1 MAFNNLTDLKA
12 YFKNANAGTAA
23 TAAQEQALQAIANQN
38 AAGSLSDDKALAALL
53 DIAADST
60 TSVSVGTYQFFLGF
74 APSTAGLTSLN
85 AAYVGTGSQA
95 GFNAEN
101 RFIAQSISLALGNAD
116 AKAKFDAAYGS
127 LSIADT
133 VKTAYDVIIGK
144 ATAQAAGVNLDNAY
158 KFFTDQQ
165 AYFTAFVKQVMP
177 TATAAEQALAVKAA
191 IIGEILYQGNIANNG
206 AGLGSYASATNTLLK
221 DLADDGVLA
230 ANNASG
236 IDLFA
241 SYGGTGTPGSTL
253 TLTTSVD
260 TPVAT
265 GNNDVINATETTF
278 TALDTV
284 DGLAGNDTLIIADT
298 AGGFDVTG
306 VAGVTVK
313 NVETV
318 QLKSTATATINTK
331 DWSGVTSLQTTTV
344 GGVTATA
351 AGTTAVSVTDG
362 TLAGGAVS
370 VDGGSTVSVTTATT
384 GNGTITVGGAT
395 APTGA
400 VTVKA
405 SIAGTGATTQGN
417 INVTGG
423 TSVSVTTSATQAT
436 NNTTTTQA
444 AVTVT
449 GTSATTAVTVN
460 QTAAVAAGP
469 TAKGIAGGAVTIND
483 ANSGDLTKAGTIA
496 TVTIANA
503 GNVGITDN
511 ALATLALSGTVG
523 TVGVTTGSGAT
534 VSALALNLGKGSTG
548 AITLGTNYKT
558 VNVATSGANTVA
570 NIAASAATAL
580 TVSGSDVLTLTSAAG
595 LTAATTVTVAGAAG
609 LKADL
614 SGLGTVT
621 KVDTSGTTGTS
632 TLTIDATKVAFT
644 GGAGSDLITLS
655 GALAS
660 GKTLSLGAGND
671 RLSGTAVAAS
681 TTTVV
686 DGGEG
691 TDTISSSVINAGNGS
706 VFKNFEILGL
716 NNTTL
721 DAALLTGSTL
731 TGLELLASGG
741 TYTNVT
747 AAQSLTIATNT
758 GAGTT
763 TLTFSNVGG
772 SADAYAITFAGV
784 GGATSGAAAT
794 YDAGTLAIA
803 NIENVTINSGS
814 ASGFSSNNIDLTDA
828 AARSL
833 TITGSQA
840 LDVSFVGG
848 PNSFGTAGANGLA
861 TIDASAATGA
871 ITLNT
876 TNAGIA
882 TGGLTVTTGSGADTL
897 TLASAATVSTGAG
910 NDTVTLGG
918 ASTVDLGA
926 GNDTVTVTNNASTIT
941 LGGGNDTVNVAASVS
956 AANMITIADTANAGD
971 AFVFA
976 NQGTEVFT
984 AAEVNVSTAQS
995 LTEAL
1000 DLASTADGSGN
1011 GAIKWFRYAGNTYI
1025 VEDVTL
1031 AATFA
1036 ATDHVVKLTG
1046 SIDLST
1052 ASYVAGTNTL
1062 TLA

>member
-60 TSVSVGTYQFFLGF
+60 TSVSIGTYQFFLGF
-74 APSTAGLTSLN
+74 APSTAGLTALN

-127 LSIADT
+127 LSITDT

-158 KFFTDQQ
+158 KFFIDQQ

-177 TATAAEQALAVKAA
+177 NATAAEQALAVKAA

-230 ANNASG
+230 ANNANG

-298 AGGFDVTG
+298 AGGFDVTS

-318 QLKSTATATINTK
+318 QLKSTGAATINTK

-362 TLAGGAVS
+362 TLGAGAVS
-370 VDGGSTVSVTTATT
+370 VNGGSTVAVTTVSAST
-384 GNGTITVGGAT
+384 GTITVGGTT

-405 SIAGTGATTQGN
+405 TATGGGVTQGA
-417 INVTGG
+417 IAVTGG
-423 TSVSVTTSATQAT
+423 TSVSITETAGNAV
-436 NNTTTTQA
+436 NTTATLG

-449 GTSATTAVTVN
+449 GTTATTSVSVT
-460 QTAAVAAGP
+460 QSAAATAAAAVAGVVN
-469 TAKGIAGGAVTIND
+469 GAVTIND
-483 ANSGDLTKAGTIA
+483 VNSASTSKAGTIA
-496 TVTIANA
+496 NVTINNAGAVGINNNSLTSLNLSGGVGAVTVTANA
-503 GNVGITDN
+503 TAITDGV
-511 ALATLALSGTVG
+511 AATTLG
-523 TVGVTTGSGAT
+523 
-534 VSALALNLGKGSTG
+534 LNLGKGTTG
-548 AITLGTNYKT
+548 TVTANQYKT
-558 VNVATSGANTVA
+558 LNVTTSGANTVA

-580 TVSGSDVLTLTSAAG
+580 TVAGSDVLTLTSAAG
-595 LTAATTVTVAGAAG
+595 LTAATTVTVSGSAG

-644 GGAGSDLITLS
+644 GGAGSDLISLS

-741 TYTNVT
+741 TYSNIT

-784 GGATSGAAAT
+784 GGATAGAAVT

-840 LDVSFVGG
+840 LDVSFVGA
-848 PNSFGTAGANGLA
+848 FGTAGANGLSK
-861 TIDASAATGA
+861 IDASAATGA

-876 TNAGIA
+876 AGAGIA
-882 TGGLTVTTGSGADTL
+882 DGGLTVTTGSGADTL

-926 GNDTVTVTNNASTIT
+926 GNDTVTVSNNASAIT

-984 AAEVNVSTAQS
+984 AAKVDVTAATT
-995 LTEAL
+995 LTDAL
-1000 DLASTADGSGN
+1000 NAASTADGSTN
-1011 GAIKWFRYAGNTYI
+1011 GQIKWFQYAGNTYI
-1025 VEDVTL
+1025 VEDVT
-1031 AATFA
+1031 AGATFA

-1046 SIDLST
+1046 LIDLST

>member
-1 MAFNNLTDLKA
+1 MAYNNLTDLKV

-38 AAGSLSDDKALAALL
+38 AAGSLSDEKALAALL

-60 TSVSVGTYQFFLGF
+60 TSVSVGTYQFFLGY
-74 APSTAGLTSLN
+74 APSTAGLAFLN
-85 AAYVGTGSQA
+85 NAYVGTGSQA

-101 RFIAQSISLALGNAD
+101 RFIAQSISLALSNPT
-116 AKAKFDAAYGS
+116 AKASFDAAYGS
-127 LSIADT
+127 LSISDV

-165 AYFTAFVKQVMP
+165 AYFTAFVKQVLP
-177 TATAAEQALAVKAA
+177 NATAAEQALAVKAA
-191 IIGEILYQGNIANNG
+191 IVGEIMFQGNVANGG
-206 AGLGSYASATNTLLK
+206 AGLGSYAAATNTLLK

-230 ANNASG
+230 ANNANG

-241 SYGGTGTPGSTL
+241 NYGGTGTVGTSL
-253 TLTTSVD
+253 TLTTGID

-265 GNNDVINATETTF
+265 VNNDTINATLTTL
-278 TALDTV
+278 TPLDTI
-284 DGLAGNDTLIIADT
+284 DGLAGNDTLVLADPAGAGDWTGIA
-298 AGGFDVTG
+298 GL
-306 VAGVTVK
+306 TVK

-318 QLKSTATATINTK
+318 QLKSVGTGKVDSSAWT
-331 DWSGVTSLQTTTV
+331 GVTSLQTTTV
-344 GGVTATA
+344 GGVNATA
-351 AGTTAVSVTDG
+351 AGTTSIVVTDG
-362 TLAGGAVS
+362 TLAAGTV
-370 VDGGSTVSVTTATT
+370 VVNGGSAVSVTTSSAST
-384 GNGTITVGGAT
+384 GTITVGGTT

-400 VTVKA
+400 VTIKA
-405 SIAGTGATTQGN
+405 TETGAAVQGA

-423 TSVSVTTSATQAT
+423 TTVSITETAGNAVNTTSTLG
-436 NNTTTTQA
+436 

-449 GTSATTAVTVN
+449 GTAITTGVTVN
-460 QTAAVAAGP
+460 QSAAATAGASVVGVV
-469 TAKGIAGGAVTIND
+469 GGAVTIND
-483 ANSGDLTKAGTIA
+483 VNGAHATKAGTITTA
-496 TVTIANA
+496 TIANA
-503 GNVGITDN
+503 GAVAITDN
-511 ALATLALSGTVG
+511 SLATLNLSGKVG
-523 TVGVTTGSGAT
+523 TVGVTTGAGAT
-534 VSALALNLGKGSTG
+534 VDTLALNLGAGSTG
-548 AITLGTNYKT
+548 AVTLASSYKAL
-558 VNVATSGANTVA
+558 NVAVSGANTVA
-570 NIAASAATAL
+570 NVVSTATAVK
-580 TVSGSDVLTLTSAAG
+580 VSGSDVLTLTSAAG
-595 LTAATTVTVAGAAG
+595 LTAATSITVTGTAG
-609 LKADL
+609 LSANL
-614 SGLGTVT
+614 AALGTVT

-660 GKTLSLGAGND
+660 GAKFDLGAGND

-681 TTTVV
+681 TTSVV
-686 DGGEG
+686 DGGTG
-691 TDTISSSVINAGNGS
+691 VDTISSSVINAGNGS

-716 NNTTL
+716 NNTVL
-721 DAALLTGSTL
+721 DASLLTGSTL

-741 TYTNVT
+741 TYTNIT
-747 AAQSLTIATNT
+747 AAQSLSIATNT

-763 TLTFSNVGG
+763 VLTFSNVGG

-794 YDAGTLAIA
+794 YDAGTLSIA

-814 ASGFSSNNIDLTDA
+814 ASGFSLNNIDLTDA

-833 TITGSQA
+833 VITGSQA
-840 LDVSFVGG
+840 LDVSFVTA
-848 PNSFGTAGANGLA
+848 FGTAGANGLA

-910 NDTVTLGG
+910 DDTVTLGG
-918 ASTVDLGA
+918 ASTVDLGL
-926 GNDTVTVTNNASTIT
+926 GNDTVTVANAATTIT

-956 AANMITIADTANAGD
+956 FANMVSITDTAGAGD

-976 NQGTEVFT
+976 NQGADAFT
-984 AAEVNVSTAQS
+984 ATKVVTTTAQS
-995 LTEAL
+995 LAEAL
-1000 DLASTADGSGN
+1000 DMASTADGSTN
-1011 GAIKWFRYAGNTYI
+1011 GAIKWFQYNGNTYI
-1025 VEDVTL
+1025 VEDVS
-1031 AATFA
+1031 AGATFA
-1036 ATDHVVKLTG
+1036 ATDHVVKLAG
-1046 SIDLST
+1046 LVDLST
-1052 ASYVAGTNTL
+1052 ASYSAATNTL
-1062 TLA
+1062 TLV

>member
-1 MAFNNLTDLKA
+1 MAYNNLTDLKA

-23 TAAQEQALQAIANQN
+23 TAAQEQALLAIANQN
-38 AAGSLSDDKALAALL
+38 AAGSLSDEKALAALL

-60 TSVSVGTYQFFLGF
+60 TSVSVGTYQFFLGY
-74 APSTAGLTSLN
+74 APSTAGLTFLN
-85 AAYVGTGSQA
+85 NAYVGTGSQA

-101 RFIAQSISLALGNAD
+101 RFIAQSISLALGNAT
-116 AKAKFDAAYGS
+116 AKASFDAAYGA
-127 LSIADT
+127 LSISDV

-165 AYFTAFVKQVMP
+165 AYFTAFVKQVLP
-177 TATAAEQALAVKAA
+177 GASAADQALAVKAA
-191 IIGEILYQGNIANNG
+191 IVGEIMFQGNVANGG
-206 AGLGSYASATNTLLK
+206 AGLGSYAAATNTLLK

-230 ANNASG
+230 ANNVNG

-241 SYGGTGTPGSTL
+241 NYGGTGTVGTTL
-253 TLTTSVD
+253 ALTTGID

-265 GNNDVINATETTF
+265 VNNDTINAIPTTL
-278 TALDTV
+278 TALDTI
-284 DGLAGNDTLIIADT
+284 DGLAGNDTLVLADATGGSDWTGIA
-298 AGGFDVTG
+298 GL
-306 VAGVTVK
+306 TVK

-318 QLKSTATATINTK
+318 QLKSVGTGKVDSSAWT
-331 DWSGVTSLQTTTV
+331 GVTSLQTTTV
-344 GGVTATA
+344 GGVNATA
-351 AGTTAVSVTDG
+351 AGTTSIVVSDDKLAAG
-362 TLAGGAVS
+362 TV
-370 VDGGSTVSVTTATT
+370 VVNGGSAVSVTTATT
-384 GNGTITVGGAT
+384 STGTIAVGGTT

-405 SIAGTGATTQGN
+405 TVNGTGATAQGN

-423 TSVSVTTSATQAT
+423 TTVNVTTVATQAT
-436 NNTTTTQA
+436 VNTSTTQA

-449 GTSATTAVTVN
+449 GATTTTGVTVN
-460 QTAAVAAGP
+460 QTAAVAADA
-469 TAKGIAGGAVTIND
+469 TTKGIIGGSVTIND
-483 ANSGDLTKAGTIA
+483 ANGAHATKGGSIA

-503 GNVGITDN
+503 GAVAITDN
-511 ALATLALSGTVG
+511 SLATLNVSGVVG
-523 TVGVTTGSGAT
+523 TVGVTTGAGAT
-534 VSALALNLGKGSTG
+534 VDTLALNLGAGSTG
-548 AITLGTNYKT
+548 AVTLGSNYKAL
-558 VNVATSGANTVA
+558 NVAVSGANTVA
-570 NIAASAATAL
+570 NVVSTATAL
-580 TVSGSDVLTLTSAAG
+580 KVSGSDVLTLTSAAG
-595 LTAATTVTVAGAAG
+595 LTAATSVTVTGTAG

-632 TLTIDATKVAFT
+632 TLNIDVTKVAFT
-644 GGAGSDLITLS
+644 GGAGSDLITLT

-660 GKTLSLGAGND
+660 GGKFDLGAGND

-681 TTTVV
+681 TTSVV
-686 DGGEG
+686 DGGTG
-691 TDTISSSVINAGNGS
+691 VDTISSSVINAGNGS

-716 NNTTL
+716 NNTVL

-741 TYTNVT
+741 TYTNIT
-747 AAQSLTIATNT
+747 AAQSLTVATNA

-763 TLTFSNVGG
+763 VLTFSNVGG
-772 SADAYAITFAGV
+772 TADAYAITFAGV

-794 YDAGTLAIA
+794 YDAGTLSIA
-803 NIENVTINSGS
+803 NIENVTIASGS
-814 ASGFSSNNIDLTDA
+814 ASGFSANNIDLTDA

-833 TITGSQA
+833 VITGSQA
-840 LDVSFVGG
+840 LDVSFVG
-848 PNSFGTAGANGLA
+848 SFGTAGATGLA

-882 TGGLTVTTGSGADTL
+882 TGGLTVSTGSGADTV
-897 TLASAATVSTGAG
+897 TLASAATVS
-910 NDTVTLGG
+910 LG
-918 ASTVDLGA
+918 L
-926 GNDTVTVTNNASTIT
+926 GNDTVTVANAATTIT

-956 AANMITIADTANAGD
+956 FANMVAITDTANAGD

-976 NQGTEVFT
+976 NQGADAFT
-984 AAEVNVSTAQS
+984 ATKVVTTTAQS
-995 LTEAL
+995 LAEAL
-1000 DLASTADGSGN
+1000 DMASTADGSTN
-1011 GAIKWFRYAGNTYI
+1011 GAIKWFQYNGNTYI
-1025 VEDVTL
+1025 VEDVSL

-1046 SIDLST
+1046 LIDLST
-1052 ASYVAGTNTL
+1052 ASYSAATNTL